1 MKIKKIIIEN
11 EIIKVENIFIT
22 KLKML
27 SLKLKIK
34 LSDLSFMIGK
44 ILCSLGFHK
53 GIRSQLY
60 ETGEIIVI
68 CKYCRKELD

>member
-1 MKIKKIIIEN
+1 MKPKTLKHNFKEFLKALQHFKKH
-11 EIIKVENIFIT
+11 KR
-22 KLKML
+22 
-27 SLKLKIK
+27 
-34 LSDLSFMIGK
+34 K

-53 GIRSQLY
+53 DVKSQPY